1 MGWQPTLY
9 TDTATM
15 TKLEAKRKLG
25 HVRLSAD
32 EQLAIPFGDP
42 PTLAMLAALP
52 ESWDPRKDGTATM
65 CWKGAFD
72 RVVDQGQC
80 GACFAFASSFVFSTR
95 QCLNTS
101 GRINIAIAEQSVVSC
116 LVDYSN
122 FRASKD
128 AGISGTPGAAANGC
142 DGGNPIQVWVAMQA
156 DGRPV
161 RTCNEY
167 VAKPGTELP
176 CGTNTCTK
184 PLLYKTG
191 TKVTQVKK
199 TREALQAELFGN
211 GPVYAGITCY
221 SDLFAYKGGVYAKS
235 ASATDEGGHAV
246 SVIGWGTDGGKF
258 YWIVSNSWVLRVTV
272 AVSLSTVGLC
282 GLPMP
287 PHAHSGLHVTATAQA
302 AYSSYHSRT
311 VTVCM
316 HCHSGHVSLHGT
328 AHGTAP
334 TDLGN
339 RHQCSVN

>member
-1 MGWQPTLY
+1 LCRTGRMGWQPTLY

-15 TKLEAKRKLG
+15 TKREAKRKLG
-25 HVRLSAD
+25 HVRLSTD

-65 CWKGAFD
+65 CWKGTFD

-80 GACFAFASSFVFSTR
+80 GACFAFASSFVFSMR

-122 FRASKD
+122 LRMSK
-128 AGISGTPGAAANGC
+128 GVGMSGTPGAAANGC
-142 DGGNPIQVWVAMQA
+142 DGGNPIQVWLAMQA
-156 DGRPV
+156 DGRSV

-167 VAKPGTELP
+167 VAKPGTEHP
-176 CGTNTCTK
+176 CGTNMCTK

-199 TREALQAELFGN
+199 KREALQAELFGN

-235 ASATDEGGHAV
+235 ASATDEGCHAV
-246 SVIGWGTDGGKF
+246 SVIGWGTDEGKF
-258 YWIVSNSWVLRVTV
+258 YWIVSNSWVLRVIV
-272 AVSLSTVGLC
+272 ALSLSLNC
-282 GLPMP
+282 AACRCRRMP
-287 PHAHSGLHVTATAQA
+287 TAVCATAQA
-302 AYSSYHSRT
+302 WYAPQS
-311 VTVCM
+311 
-316 HCHSGHVSLHGT
+316 HCHGLHALPRCRCLAALHCT
-328 AHGTAP
+328 RHCP
-334 TDLGN
+334 DLGGM
-339 RHQCSVN
+339 RFSA

>member
-52 ESWDPRKDGTATM
+52 GSWDPRKDGTATM

-167 VAKPGTELP
+167 VAKPGTEHP

-339 RHQCSVN
+339 WHQCSVN